1 VAKNTLYPPINF
13 GNAYF
18 SSARTQNIDALKI
31 ENKKLA
37 PDDLLTLHKAKQKME
52 QIGWAMQGLNKM
64 GNLIESRIQLL
75 PQKQR
80 DRIQQITYKVL
91 HTVVKSNL
99 ISMDKNAKTTPSN
112 KLYKALVT
120 SSGAIGGALGVT
132 AFAVDLTLATKL
144 MMRSIM
150 DIARSEGEDLNSLD
164 SQLACLQVFALG
176 GKSKH
181 DDHLDT
187 GYYATRIAISSTVKG
202 ASGIAG
208 KTLTS
213 LLNTTGN
220 PLLQLI
226 AQVASRFSVQVSEK
240 FVAQAIPIVGA
251 AGGATINLA
260 FIDHFQ
266 NMAHAHFSIR
276 RLERKYGEDQIRLA
290 YEELSITKI

>member
-1 VAKNTLYPPINF
+1 MLRITKNTLSP
-13 GNAYF
+13 
-18 SSARTQNIDALKI
+18 
-31 ENKKLA
+31 E
-37 PDDLLTLHKAKQKME
+37 DLLTLRSAKQKME

-64 GNLIESRIQLL
+64 GNIIDSRIQLL

-80 DRIQQITYKVL
+80 NWLQQITYKVL
-91 HTVVKSNL
+91 HTVVKTNL
-99 ISMDKNAKTTPSN
+99 ISMNKKAKTTSMN
-112 KLYKALVT
+112 NLYKALVT
-120 SSGAIGGALGVT
+120 SSGAIGGALGAS

-181 DDHLDT
+181 DDNLDT
-187 GYYATRIAISSTVKG
+187 GYYATKLAISSTVKG

-208 KTLTS
+208 KTVTT

-276 RLERKYGEDQIRLA
+276 RLERKYGEELIRLQ
-290 YEELSITKI
+290 YEELSVAKI

>member
-1 VAKNTLYPPINF
+1 MKIVKNEMTPEDFQTLSN
-13 GNAYF
+13 
-18 SSARTQNIDALKI
+18 
-31 ENKKLA
+31 
-37 PDDLLTLHKAKQKME
+37 AKQKME

-64 GNLIESRIQLL
+64 GNIIESRIQLL

-80 DRIQQITYKVL
+80 NWLQQITYKVL

-99 ISMDKNAKTTPSN
+99 ISMRKKTAIPSN
-112 KLYKALVT
+112 NLYKALVT
-120 SSGAIGGALGVT
+120 SSGAIGGALGAT
-132 AFAVDLTLATKL
+132 AFAVDLTLTTKL

-150 DIARSEGEDLNSLD
+150 DIARSEGEDLDTLD

-181 DDHLDT
+181 DDNLDT
-187 GYYATRIAISSTVKG
+187 GYYATRLAISSAVKG
-202 ASGIAG
+202 ASGISG
-208 KTLTS
+208 KTLTTI
-213 LLNTTGN
+213 LNTTGN
-220 PLLQLI
+220 PILQLI
-226 AQVASRFSVQVSEK
+226 AQVASKFSVQVSEK

-276 RLERKYGEDQIRLA
+276 RLERKYGAALIKQE
-290 YEELSITKI
+290 YEQLSITKA